1 MKGFSV
7 EEAKRLREA
16 QDYAAYFSY
25 CSEFADDPE
34 AQAHLAFCC
43 YHGYGVDQDL
53 AQAADWYAKA
63 AEAGQAQA
71 TCALGLCYDNGEG
84 VARDR
89 AEAMRLY
96 ELAAARGYELA
107 NYYLALCHEEADEAA
122 QAAALYEPLVQEGYV
137 AAYARMGLLLA
148 EGRGVAQDLARA
160 EELLATCTDYA
171 SSFYDDELAQIWRVL
186 ADCRQAL
193 GGDAKAAEDAALALY
208 DSLADSDESGE
219 SAYWAGKLLAARG
232 DDKAAFRRWEQ
243 ALLAGWRPAVLRVAQ
258 AYEHGRGVAR
268 DTEKAYAILC
278 AQSAQGDAYFRVLQA
293 VHLEYGVGVAQDMS
307 QAVALY
313 EEAAASDNTL
323 ARRTAQFCLGC
334 CALHGRGMAQDV
346 EKARTLLE
354 TSGEEMAKYFLALL
368 DDRSAAN
375 CYTLA
380 LIYQHDFYY
389 IKAAPELAYRYAQE
403 ACDLDPQPN
412 HLSMLA
418 RLVFSGS
425 GCPRDLERACALYE
439 QAGDE
444 RAEQP
449 LAEYRYYGVV
459 LAQDDAAA
467 VRAFAAGVQ
476 RGDRRAMLYLGL
488 CHLHGRGLSADTA
501 QALTLFERAAAGNG
515 YYARYAA
522 GIAALVVLSQPALAG
537 DAEAARATLARLAET
552 SSIWTQIDRFYAAAP
567 TPELAALFLELV
579 ETKLSERYLKRPPLT
594 YYAGRVLRVQRLVKA
609 YAKSGADV
617 RGLQQEIVRLE
628 KALAQ
633 SQAESESK
641 DALLAEKD
649 QSIAALSD
657 DVAFY
662 RDVLSRGVATVE
674 EKVDAVHATTQDI
687 QQALGELSD
696 LVSGAFM
703 DELRGAKE
711 ALRAQLETTPPE
723 AQDALVDAMCRQVN
737 DAINSAMAHASDA
750 IVSQEEAHLERLFG
764 ESWQKLLPL
773 SRASI
778 VSASVLWQ
786 GCAGVTMPDF
796 DYSGICISV
805 TTALEA
811 ELRRVFFDGFGDY
824 LVEKYGAPETLAPED
839 VFAIWP
845 EKLLSMTQ
853 REYARAKKPK
863 LKRQHVFTIGNLPFL
878 LGERRE
884 RFSGAEQQALVQ
896 QRVAEY
902 LATIVKPEFADAPR
916 EVFTAAHGGES
927 FVDKCERIRNDYHN
941 AAAHAQVVSRDQA
954 IACYHAVIGRIGAYD
969 HISGVTSALLALYSV
984 LK

>member
-16 QDYAAYFSY
+16 QDVAAYFSY

-53 AQAADWYAKA
+53 AQAVDWYAKA
-63 AEAGQAQA
+63 AEAGHAQA

-107 NYYLALCHEEADEAA
+107 NYYLALCHEEAGEAA

-148 EGRGVAQDLARA
+148 EGRGVTQDLARA

-171 SSFYDDELAQIWRVL
+171 ASFYDDELAQIWRVL

-193 GGDAKAAEDAALALY
+193 GGDAREAEDAALALY

-232 DDKAAFRRWEQ
+232 EDKAAFRRWEQ

-268 DTEKAYAILC
+268 DTEKAYAVLC
-278 AQSAQGDAYFRVLQA
+278 AQASQGDAYFRVLQA
-293 VHLEYGVGVAQDMS
+293 VHLEYGVGV
-307 QAVALY
+307 
-313 EEAAASDNTL
+313 
-323 ARRTAQFCLGC
+323 
-334 CALHGRGMAQDV
+334 AQDV

-444 RAEQP
+444 RAEQA

-459 LAQDDAAA
+459 LAQDDAVA

-476 RGDRRAMLYLGL
+476 RDDRRAMLYLGL
-488 CHLHGRGLSADTA
+488 CHLHGRGLSVDAA
-501 QALTLFERAAAGNG
+501 QALALFERAAAGNG

-641 DALLAEKD
+641 DALLAEKE

-674 EKVDAVHATTQDI
+674 EKVDAVHAATQDI
-687 QQALGELSD
+687 QQAIGELSE

-711 ALRAQLETTPPE
+711 TLRAQLETTPPE
-723 AQDALVDAMCRQVN
+723 AQDALVDAMCRQIN

-824 LVEKYGAPETLAPED
+824 LAASYGAPETLAPEE

-884 RFSGAEQQALVQ
+884 RYSSAEQQALVQ
-896 QRVAEY
+896 QRAAEY

-927 FVDKCERIRNDYHN
+927 FVDKCERIRNDYRN